1 MVVGGLLNGTCLIV
15 FFFFICFIDFSLL
28 QCNVNASLFLL
39 CPFFG

>member
-15 FFFFICFIDFSLL
+15 FFFICFIDFSLL